1 MINPSNSTVLANIP
15 ISSPEEL
22 ELAVQSA
29 ATDQKKWAKVD
40 IKKRADLIL
49 QLCSRAHRAGAE
61 RRGARHARTAGA
73 AALEHAGRAERR
85 ASGAAAARA
94 HGAARAEPQPAHA
107 ARRDGA

>member
-49 QLCSRAHRAGAE
+49 QLCSRIEE
-61 RRGARHARTAGA
+61 RVEKFVLMNRLKQVGSFKYLKINCT
-73 AALEHAGRAERR
+73 
-85 ASGAAAARA
+85 
-94 HGAARAEPQPAHA
+94 
-107 ARRDGA
+107 